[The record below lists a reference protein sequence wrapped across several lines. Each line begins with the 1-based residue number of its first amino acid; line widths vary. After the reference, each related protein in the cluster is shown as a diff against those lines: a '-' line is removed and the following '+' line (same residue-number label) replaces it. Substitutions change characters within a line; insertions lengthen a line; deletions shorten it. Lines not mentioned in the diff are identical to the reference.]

1 MAFSRKYE
9 IESEKNYDEF
19 MKHLG
24 LPSDMI
30 EKGCNFEIVTE
41 DGQNF
46 TSSQHYPGSHSMT
59 NKFTIGKDCDMVTIE
74 GQEATVQME
83 GGKEEVDFS
92 NYRQTSEIVGD
103 ELVEI
108 STISGV
114 TYEHVS
120 KRPA

>member
-1 MAFSRKYE
+1 MWPFCLS
-9 IESEKNYDEF
+9 
-19 MKHLG
+19 LGPG

-74 GQEATVQME
+74 GQEVQGERPLATLPS
-83 GGKEEVDFS
+83 FP
-92 NYRQTSEIVGD
+92 
-103 ELVEI
+103 
-108 STISGV
+108 
-114 TYEHVS
+114 
-120 KRPA
+120 RPLANFWV